1 MKDVTEVNEADG
13 KTLCGRITPI
23 PENLTVHAWDMSM
36 QVGHG
41 YNSCPSVIVVTLLRM
56 SCNMHLFDKDLLTH
70 IEIERLVT
78 DLCHL

>member
-1 MKDVTEVNEADG
+1 MQRNHTDSRKFDSARMGYVY
-13 KTLCGRITPI
+13 
-23 PENLTVHAWDMSM
+23 AWDMSM

>member
-1 MKDVTEVNEADG
+1 
-13 KTLCGRITPI
+13 
-23 PENLTVHAWDMSM
+23 M